1 MVRKRV
7 VQTKFQET
15 QHRRKNIGRWW
26 RKRWIISE
34 IPQNQVGRDNP
45 CPVIEMEMDS
55 GKKWTK
61 RSSFIPR
68 KKDLSFLQH
77 MLQISTSS
85 IFYALHQAIS
95 WTLVLIRWKLL
106 LCIVCD
112 SICLIEQV
120 QVFGT
125 VMWSGDSA
133 DSWQLCTSAHCSLL
147 AEVKL
152 KGRMIKRC
160 RGLVEVPR
168 CWCKGKVWL
177 RMCLTSCLE
186 SLRFA
191 LTSGESQ
198 LGPGWDFPLQLFLT
212 LQNGLR
218 IAGSTLSQSSP
229 MFKFFSFV

>member
-68 KKDLSFLQH
+68 KTFLNLQH

-125 VMWSGDSA
+125 VICDLVTLLTLDSFA
-133 DSWQLCTSAHCSLL
+133 LRLIAHC
-147 AEVKL
+147 
-152 KGRMIKRC
+152 
-160 RGLVEVPR
+160 
-168 CWCKGKVWL
+168 WL
-177 RMCLTSCLE
+177 RWS
-186 SLRFA
+186 SRV
-191 LTSGESQ
+191 
-198 LGPGWDFPLQLFLT
+198 GWSSV
-212 LQNGLR
+212 
-218 IAGSTLSQSSP
+218 AGG
-229 MFKFFSFV
+229 

>member
-1 MVRKRV
+1 MKKKVNNFWDS
-7 VQTKFQET
+7 TKPGGEGQSLPSQRDGDGFRQKVDE
-15 QHRRKNIGRWW
+15 
-26 RKRWIISE
+26 E
-34 IPQNQVGRDNP
+34 IKLHP
-45 CPVIEMEMDS
+45 
-55 GKKWTK
+55 
-61 RSSFIPR
+61 

-152 KGRMIKRC
+152 KDRMIKRC
-160 RGLVEVPR
+160 RGLVSSGGAKAKSG
-168 CWCKGKVWL
+168 CGCVWQVAL
-177 RMCLTSCLE
+177 SHCALHLPLGSP
-186 SLRFA
+186 SLDQAETFH
-191 LTSGESQ
+191 
-198 LGPGWDFPLQLFLT
+198 
-212 LQNGLR
+212 
-218 IAGSTLSQSSP
+218 
-229 MFKFFSFV
+229 FSFF

>member
-1 MVRKRV
+1 MCQRGRRV
-7 VQTKFQET
+7 VQTQFQET

-152 KGRMIKRC
+152 KDRMIKRC
-160 RGLVEVPR
+160 RGLVSSGGAKAKSG
-168 CWCKGKVWL
+168 CGCVWQVAL
-177 RMCLTSCLE
+177 SHCALHLPLGSP
-186 SLRFA
+186 SLDQAETFH
-191 LTSGESQ
+191 
-198 LGPGWDFPLQLFLT
+198 
-212 LQNGLR
+212 
-218 IAGSTLSQSSP
+218 
-229 MFKFFSFV
+229 FSFF